1 MKGAT
6 MKKRNTKKP
15 KNYLSGITELDRALR
30 WQKRKENA
38 FDMFEQ
44 IFKEGKKQQK
54 GGKE

>member
-1 MKGAT
+1 

-30 WQKRKENA
+30 GQKRKENA
-38 FDMFEQ
+38 FDMFDQ
-44 IFKEGKKQQK
+44 IFKEGNKNK